1 MDELAY
7 FGIKDVDKSKIVTE
21 SHGLASHSR
30 MFVENKIE
38 SEIESWETDSAIV
51 ALSKKIA
58 LVSIR
63 EGKLDFF
70 IYGPKIIPSFKKDNR
85 RCSRL
90 IWTELLSL
98 LDNEERKL
106 RPTHQQKS
114 NEYLRTIGLNIGSVV
129 ASNKKRTIQ
138 VALEHI

>member
-1 MDELAY
+1 MSE
-7 FGIKDVDKSKIVTE
+7 
-21 SHGLASHSR
+21 
-30 MFVENKIE
+30 ENKIG
-38 SEIESWETDSAIV
+38 SEIRSEIKSEIKSWETDRAIV

-58 LVSIR
+58 LVSIK
-63 EGKLDFF
+63 EGKLDFN

-85 RCSRL
+85 RCSRR

-106 RPTHQQKS
+106 LPAHQEKC
-114 NEYLRTIGLNIGSVV
+114 NRYLRTIGLNIVRVV

-138 VALEHI
+138 VVMKLI

>member
-1 MDELAY
+1 MY
-7 FGIKDVDKSKIVTE
+7 FGIKGVDESKIVTE
-21 SHGLASHSR
+21 NRVPASHSST
-30 MFVENKIE
+30 FIENNIR
-38 SEIESWETDSAIV
+38 SEIESWETDRAIV
-51 ALSKKIA
+51 ALSKKCA
-58 LVSIR
+58 AVATG

-106 RPTHQQKS
+106 LPAHEHKS
-114 NEYLRTIGLNIGSVV
+114 NQYLRTIGLNIGSVV

-138 VALEHI
+138 VAMKHI